1 MKQTKIFKLFA
12 HFNFKEIFLQKKQT
26 CKMTNNGAFIF
37 LYLQNTEVVDKRR
50 KKIKKCKVEFAL
62 NWRIFRLNFFKT
74 DNRQDKNYG
83 L

>member
-1 MKQTKIFKLFA
+1 
-12 HFNFKEIFLQKKQT
+12 
-26 CKMTNNGAFIF
+26 MTNNRVLSYIYKTLRLLTKG
-37 LYLQNTEVVDKRR
+37 E
-50 KKIKKCKVEFAL
+50 KKDKKCKIEFAL

>member
-1 MKQTKIFKLFA
+1 
-12 HFNFKEIFLQKKQT
+12 
-26 CKMTNNGAFIF
+26 MTNNGGIF
-37 LYLQNTEVVDKRR
+37 LYLQTTEVVDERT
-50 KKIKKCKVEFAL
+50 KKGKKCKVEFAL